1 MNNMAVSVFVVVEE
15 GVVEFVVFAAVEC
28 VFDVVFEGVLDAAA
42 VIVLGGV
49 VVTVNPFELATVKV
63 YVVVLTLGHAT
74 LGSLV
79 VNTVG
84 TVERSYA
91 VDSMDSG
98 GAEVKKLTLGLILFR
113 NIFLSLY
120 RR

>member
-15 GVVEFVVFAAVEC
+15 GVVEFVVVAAVEC

-74 LGSLV
+74 LESLV

-113 NIFLSLY
+113 IIFLSLY
-120 RR
+120 R